1 MQCGRT
7 VSDGR
12 YFKSSPRQRGTVVW
26 PAHQVHKRRS
36 VPKEILVPFTS
47 SKLTAAALALAPAL
61 FVFLWSTGWISA
73 RAAAPHADPLT
84 FLAARY
90 AIAGVIMMA
99 ICFAFAAPW
108 PTSSTARCHAIVS
121 GVLLHAGYL
130 GPVWYVVAHGVP
142 AGVSGVMAGAQP
154 LLTALLAPWLA
165 RERLSPRQW
174 LGILAGFAGI
184 LLVLQPKI
192 LGVDIAALGAM
203 RWLLFVN
210 ALGMISVTLGTF
222 YQKRF
227 IASGDLRTIA
237 ALQYVGAVGATLPA
251 AWLLEP
257 NHRLEW
263 HWQAIATMA
272 WSVLAISIGAVLLLL
287 WLIRS
292 GAVSR
297 VGTMIYLVPPVVA
310 VEAWMLFGEQMTI
323 GQMLGVGV
331 VVAGVAL
338 AVRK

>member
-1 MQCGRT
+1 
-7 VSDGR
+7 V
-12 YFKSSPRQRGTVVW
+12 
-26 PAHQVHKRRS
+26 
-36 VPKEILVPFTS
+36 S
-47 SKLTAAALALAPAL
+47 SKSWRFAAFALALAPAL

-84 FLAARY
+84 FLATRY
-90 AIAGVIMMA
+90 ALAGLVMMG

-108 PTSSTARCHAIVS
+108 PTSRPAQVHAVIS

-130 GPVWYVVAHGVP
+130 GPVWYVVAHGIP
-142 AGVSGVMAGAQP
+142 AGVSGVLAGAQP

-165 RERLSPRQW
+165 GERISARQW
-174 LGILAGFAGI
+174 TGILVGFLGI

-192 LGVDIAALGAM
+192 VGVDLVALGPM

-227 IASGDLRTIA
+227 IPTGDLRTIA

-263 HWQAIATMA
+263 HWQVIATMA
-272 WSVLAISIGAVLLLL
+272 WSVLAISIGAILIML

-297 VGTMIYLVPPVVA
+297 VGTLIYLVPPVVA
-310 VEAWMLFGEQMTI
+310 VEAWLLFGEQMTM

-338 AVRK
+338 AMRR

>member
-1 MQCGRT
+1 MN
-7 VSDGR
+7 
-12 YFKSSPRQRGTVVW
+12 
-26 PAHQVHKRRS
+26 A
-36 VPKEILVPFTS
+36 TS
-47 SKLTAAALALAPAL
+47 SKLTVFALALAPAL

-84 FLAARY
+84 FLATRY
-90 AIAGVIMMA
+90 ALAGVVMMV

-108 PTSSTARCHAIVS
+108 PTSRSAQAHAMIS

-130 GPVWYVVAHGVP
+130 GPVWYVVAHGIP
-142 AGVSGVMAGAQP
+142 AGVSGVLAGAQP

-165 RERLSPRQW
+165 GERITRRQW
-174 LGILAGFAGI
+174 TGISLGFVGI
-184 LLVLQPKI
+184 LLVLQPKMMGVELAT
-192 LGVDIAALGAM
+192 LGSM
-203 RWLLFVN
+203 RWLLAVN
-210 ALGMISVTLGTF
+210 ALGMVSVTLGTF

-227 IASGDLRTIA
+227 IPSGDLRTIA
-237 ALQYVGAVGATLPA
+237 ALQYVGAVGATVPA

-257 NHRLEW
+257 NHRLDW
-263 HWQAIATMA
+263 HWEAIATMA
-272 WSVLAISIGAVLLLL
+272 WSVLAISIGAILIML

-297 VGTMIYLVPPVVA
+297 VGTLIYLVPPVVA
-310 VEAWMLFGEQMTI
+310 VEAWLLFGEQMTS

-338 AVRK
+338 AVRR

>member
-1 MQCGRT
+1 VPVRVLAHVLAAGPLLRQGRADACDLPGLKT
-7 VSDGR
+7 LLAVE
-12 YFKSSPRQRGTVVW
+12 GTPVNT
-26 PAHQVHKRRS
+26 
-36 VPKEILVPFTS
+36 TS
-47 SKLTAAALALAPAL
+47 KKWTAIALALAPAL

-73 RAAAPHADPLT
+73 RAAAPYADPLT
-84 FLAARY
+84 FLAVRY
-90 AIAGVIMMA
+90 ALAGVVMLA
-99 ICFAFAAPW
+99 ICFVFTAPW
-108 PTSSTARCHAIVS
+108 PTSSAARAHAVFS
-121 GVLLHAGYL
+121 GALLHAGYL

-142 AGVSGVMAGAQP
+142 AGVSGVLAGAQP

-165 RERLSPRQW
+165 GERISLRQW
-174 LGILAGFAGI
+174 GGILVGFIGI

-192 LGVDIAALGAM
+192 VGVDLATLGPM

-227 IASGDLRTIA
+227 IPTGDLRTIA
-237 ALQYVGAVGATLPA
+237 ALQYVGAVGVTLPA
-251 AWLLEP
+251 ACLLEP

-272 WSVLAISIGAVLLLL
+272 WSVLAISIGAILIML

-297 VGTMIYLVPPVVA
+297 VGTLIYLVPPVVA
-310 VEAWMLFGEQMTI
+310 AEAWLLFGEQMTT

-338 AVRK
+338 AMRK

>member
-1 MQCGRT
+1 VQRNSVTCADCFRGA
-7 VSDGR
+7 VL
-12 YFKSSPRQRGTVVW
+12 FSSR
-26 PAHQVHKRRS
+26 K
-36 VPKEILVPFTS
+36 
-47 SKLTAAALALAPAL
+47 KLTAIALAVAPAL

-90 AIAGVIMMA
+90 ALAGVIMVA
-99 ICFAFAAPW
+99 ICQAFAAPW
-108 PTSSTARCHAIVS
+108 PLTGAARMHAMVS

-130 GPVWYVVAHGVP
+130 GPVWYVVAHGIP
-142 AGVSGVMAGAQP
+142 AGVSGVLAGAQP

-165 RERLSPRQW
+165 GERITVRQW
-174 LGILAGFAGI
+174 LGILVGFVGI

-192 LGVDIAALGAM
+192 AGVDVATLGPM
-203 RWLLFVN
+203 RWLLFIN

-227 IASGDLRTIA
+227 IPAGDLRTIA

-251 AWLLEP
+251 TWLLEP

-263 HWQAIATMA
+263 HWQALATMA
-272 WSVLAISIGAVLLLL
+272 WSVLAISIGAILIML

-297 VGTMIYLVPPVVA
+297 VGTLIYLVPPVVA
-310 VEAWMLFGEQMTI
+310 VEAWLLFGEQMTG
-323 GQMLGVGV
+323 GQMLGVVV